1 MIPWVEKYRPTKI
14 DHIISH
20 REIVRTLK
28 KFIQLKTLPH
38 LLFFGPS
45 GSGKT
50 STIIC
55 CGNEIYGSYYDCMIL
70 RLNASNERGIETVRT
85 KIKNFVSNRNSIFLP
100 PELRSI
106 FKLVILDEIDSM
118 TVEAQGMLR
127 QTIEKNSITTRFCLI
142 CNDID
147 KINTALQS
155 RCAIFRFSPLDGEN
169 MKLKLLEICRS
180 ENIKYQNDAIEA
192 IVNISHGDL
201 RLAINILQHLNLTV
215 GKTITIENVYRVS
228 GYCLPKLNHK
238 LFQVL
243 SSLYAGEISL
253 EKCVEKIVKK
263 ITDHNITI
271 YNLLENFKDDVLN
284 SNFTTNQKI
293 YLLDNMA
300 HIEVYDAV
308 NMDPTNIIMN
318 LASLFVLVKNI

>member
-1 MIPWVEKYRPTKI
+1 
-14 DHIISH
+14 
-20 REIVRTLK
+20 
-28 KFIQLKTLPH
+28 QLKTLPN

-55 CGNEIYGSYYDCMIL
+55 CGNEIYGIYYDCMTL

-100 PELRSI
+100 PELRNI

-147 KINTALQS
+147 KINISLQS
-155 RCAIFRFSPLDGEN
+155 RCALFRFSPLDGKN

-180 ENIKYQNDAIEA
+180 ENIKYQDDALEA

-215 GKTITIENVYRVS
+215 GMTITVENVYKVS
-228 GYCLPKLNHK
+228 GYCLPKLK
-238 LFQVL
+238 RKMFRVL
-243 SSLYAGEISL
+243 SSLYEGKISL
-253 EKCVEKIVKK
+253 ENCVEKIIKE
-263 ITDHNITI
+263 IIDHNITI

-284 SNFTTNQKI
+284 SDFTTNQKM
-293 YLLDNMA
+293 YLIDNMA
-300 HIEVYDAV
+300 QIEVYDAV
-308 NMDPTNIIMN
+308 NMDSKNVIMN
-318 LASLFVLVKNI
+318 LASLFILARNI